1 MDETADI
8 PPDPREVSV
17 RFSVDPRFEEPK
29 DLNFERKREV
39 LDRAGGGLRIVGF
52 RGAQSKI
59 PGKLQNALRAL
70 KFQDGRWQMFLRDH
84 QAQTGANFPIYTWQN
99 GCWEMVREEPWIH
112 EVKKQVA
119 CALRRSMKRSA
130 MVAQNE
136 INILAFRGAEPSG
149 LAKKPNDWKR
159 KMNGRA

>member
-39 LDRAGGGLRIVGF
+39 LDRAGGGLRIAGF
-52 RGAQSKI
+52 KGAQAKI
-59 PGKLQNALRAL
+59 PKGLQNALRCL

-84 QAQTGANFPIYTWQN
+84 QAQTGVDFPTYTWQN
-99 GCWEMVREEPWIH
+99 GCWEMVQENPGIH
-112 EVKKQVA
+112 AWKKKAAADV
-119 CALRRSMKRSA
+119 RRSAIRSI
-130 MVAQNE
+130 QSRNG
-136 INILAFRGAEPSG
+136 IGILTGMQSEPSA
-149 LAKKPNDWKR
+149 LDRKPSAWR
-159 KMNGRA
+159 M

>member
-8 PPDPREVSV
+8 PPEKFRSEGGFRSV
-17 RFSVDPRFEEPK
+17 QCWIGR
-29 DLNFERKREV
+29 
-39 LDRAGGGLRIVGF
+39 GGLRIIGF
-52 RGAQSKI
+52 RSAQAKI
-59 PGKLQNALRAL
+59 PSKLQNALRAL
-70 KFQDGRWQMFLRDH
+70 KFKDGRWQMFLRDH
-84 QAQTGANFPIYTWQN
+84 TCETGSDFPVYTWQN

-112 EVKKQVA
+112 EVRKHAA

-149 LAKKPNDWKR
+149 LAKKPSDWKM